1 MDKIILI
8 FIAFLLLSV
17 RTDSTNKDYNLNSQC
32 SDEKIS
38 EIFNLKKIDEV
49 NISPAAIIETEETFC
64 WEGPVPTE
72 DCYYADST
80 MHCGGGGSFCT
91 GLCTTVDGCTICFPC
106 YTEGDPFP
114 EEH

>member
-1 MDKIILI
+1 MEKITIIIL
-8 FIAFLLLSV
+8 AYLLLSIQPEI
-17 RTDSTNKDYNLNSQC
+17 TNAEYDLNSQC

-38 EIFNLKKIDEV
+38 EVFKLQNTDE
-49 NISPAAIIETEETFC
+49 ISPATLIERKETFC
-64 WEGPVPTE
+64 WEGPIPTE
-72 DCYYADST
+72 DCYLADLT

-114 EEH
+114 EEQ